1 MKYATII
8 IIRCTK
14 CEKVLG
20 IVFNGTTSAVGMH
33 LTSAAFG
40 TASQKISIC
49 GKRITRQLRQR
60 EKTHLEVPVCHM
72 QCHWLDI
79 VSSSWTNKQQERTHH
94 DMVTWQSC
102 VCLLAHWPMIDWS
115 IIHSKIWTSI
125 HSLSFLP
132 SFTSFL
138 PISPWLWYALLLSIA
153 KMILLPRRSS
163 RPHRRLRPSALPGS
177 QQRQRQDASQ
187 KR

>member
-125 HSLSFLP
+125 PSSTPFLSCHH
-132 SFTSFL
+132 
-138 PISPWLWYALLLSIA
+138 
-153 KMILLPRRSS
+153 LPRSYQS
-163 RPHRRLRPSALPGS
+163 LRDYDTHSFYP
-177 QQRQRQDASQ
+177 
-187 KR
+187 